1 MPGIIQS
8 FNAGAVTATV
18 QLAIKGIVHAPDGT
32 AQFVNMPLLVDVPV
46 HFPRGGG
53 CTLTFPVAKGD
64 ECLVVF
70 AARCIDGWW
79 QSGGVQAPM
88 DPRIHDLSDGFAF
101 VGFFSQATKIG
112 GISTASTQLRSND
125 GATYIDLNPSTK
137 KVKIVAPGG
146 FDVIAPLSTFSAGV
160 TISGLG
166 GLFTSSL
173 FLSSLGNG
181 EVTLSALPA
190 SLPFE
195 LALCFATRFAVKAR
209 LFAVSPLCR
218 SKFGSEIPSSETISQ
233 PTLAISVENP
243 VTPAMRS
250 SNAALTPGALP
261 SSVC

>member
-1 MPGIIQS
+1 MALDGLRSGLWTSMPGIIQS

-32 AQFVNMPLLVDVPV
+32 ARFVNMPLLVDVPV

-160 TISGLG
+160 TISGLLTFVG
-166 GLFTSSL
+166 GMVGSAASGAAAVFNGILNVIGQITANGKRVDDTHTHNGVQPGS
-173 FLSSLGNG
+173 GNSG
-181 EVTLSALPA
+181 TV
-190 SLPFE
+190 
-195 LALCFATRFAVKAR
+195 
-209 LFAVSPLCR
+209 
-218 SKFGSEIPSSETISQ
+218 
-233 PTLAISVENP
+233 N
-243 VTPAMRS
+243 
-250 SNAALTPGALP
+250 
-261 SSVC
+261 